1 MIAMGSQWRQLQ
13 RLVRILRPEVRLLP
27 ASCQWRNSARFWHNS
42 AVHCRQPP
50 AGNGSARGK
59 SGAGGTLSSWGTED
73 NEEGDLVDN
82 DDDEEEEEDDL
93 DDVEDLDVEDKLLE
107 ESRLP
112 FVTLEAQKVF
122 IVHPAV
128 KWGPD
133 KPKLTTAE
141 LQLAEAVTLINTLQN
156 WTVIDTIILPIQ
168 IPDKKFIFHKGNFQL
183 LTEKIKR
190 LPLLSSV
197 FVNVEM
203 LSPITKKELEKA
215 WGLKVFDRYTIVLHI
230 FRCNAQTKEAKLQ
243 IALAEL
249 PLLRTNVR
257 NEVAQL
263 DQQRGGSRYIMGSG
277 ETFMEIQLRLL
288 KEKEVKIRKALRKL
302 KKNRSLLRK
311 QRKKSEFP
319 IISVMGYTNCGKTT
333 LIKSLTGD
341 AKLQPRDQLFA
352 TLDITAHAGYLPSR
366 LTVLYVDTIGFLS
379 QLPHNLVESFS
390 ATLEDVA
397 CSDLIVHVR
406 DVSHPET
413 SLQKKTV
420 LSVLKN
426 LNIPN
431 HLLESIIEVH
441 NKVDLVDRYQPEEQ
455 NAIVTSALLGYGLKE
470 LKEEIEARVLKG
482 TGKKNMTIKINL
494 SGPQL
499 SWLYKEAV
507 VQEVDVAP
515 EDNTAKVKVIISD
528 SALWKCKR
536 LFPQSSYLS

>member
-1 MIAMGSQWRQLQ
+1 MASQWRRLQ
-13 RLVRILRPEVRLLP
+13 CLMQILRPEVRLLP
-27 ASCQWRNSARFWHNS
+27 ASCCQGRNPVRLWHSS
-42 AVHCRQPP
+42 AVNYRQPP
-50 AGNGSARGK
+50 AGNGPARGK
-59 SGAGGTLSSWGTED
+59 SGAGTLSSWEAED
-73 NEEGDLVDN
+73 NEEGDLVDID
-82 DDDEEEEEDDL
+82 DDDEDDDDDDL
-93 DDVEDLDVEDKLLE
+93 DDIEDLDVEDQLLE
-107 ESRLP
+107 DWRLP
-112 FVTLEAQKVF
+112 FVMPESQRVF

-156 WTVIDTIILPIQ
+156 WTVIDKIILPIQ

-183 LTEKIKR
+183 LTGKIKG

-203 LSPITKKELEKA
+203 LSPVTKKELEKA
-215 WGLKVFDRYTIVLHI
+215 WGVKVFDRYTIVLHI

-243 IALAEL
+243 ISLAEL

-302 KKNRSLLRK
+302 KKNRGLLRK

-333 LIKSLTGD
+333 LIKALTGD

-413 SLQKKTV
+413 NLQKNTV

-426 LNIPN
+426 LNISN
-431 HLLESIIEVH
+431 NLLESIIEVH
-441 NKVDLVDRYQPEEQ
+441 NKVDLVDRYQPKEQ
-455 NAIVTSALLGYGLKE
+455 NAIVTSALLGHGLKE

-482 TGKKNMTIKINL
+482 TGKKIMTIKINL

-536 LFPQSSYLS
+536 LFPRSSYLSS

>member
-1 MIAMGSQWRQLQ
+1 MGSRWRQLQ
-13 RLVRILRPEVRLLP
+13 CLLQVLRPEVRLLP
-27 ASCQWRNSARFWHNS
+27 AHCQWRNPVRFWHNS
-42 AVHCRQPP
+42 AVNYRQPP
-50 AGNGSARGK
+50 AGNGPARGK
-59 SGAGGTLSSWGTED
+59 SGAGTLSSWGTED
-73 NEEGDLVDN
+73 NEDGDLVDN
-82 DDDEEEEEDDL
+82 DDDEDDDEEEEDD
-93 DDVEDLDVEDKLLE
+93 DDDLDVEDNLLE

-112 FVTLEAQKVF
+112 FVTLETQRVF

-133 KPKLTTAE
+133 KPTLTTAE

-156 WTVIDTIILPIQ
+156 WTVIDKIILPIQ

-190 LPLLSSV
+190 LPFLSSV

-215 WGLKVFDRYTIVLHI
+215 WGVKVFDRYTIVLHI

-288 KEKEVKIRKALRKL
+288 KEKEIKIRKALKKL

-311 QRKKSEFP
+311 QRNKCEFP

-333 LIKSLTGD
+333 LIKALTGD

-397 CSDLIVHVR
+397 FSDLIVHVR

-441 NKVDLVDRYQPEEQ
+441 NKVDLVDRYQPKEQ
-455 NAIVTSALLGYGLKE
+455 NAIVTSALLGHGLNE

-482 TGKKNMTIKINL
+482 TGKKIMTIKINL

>member
-1 MIAMGSQWRQLQ
+1 MIVMGSRWRQLQ
-13 RLVRILRPEVRLLP
+13 CLVQKLRPEVHLLP
-27 ASCQWRNSARFWHNS
+27 ACCLWRNPVRLWHNS
-42 AVHCRQPP
+42 AIIYRQPTS
-50 AGNGSARGK
+50 GNGPSRGK
-59 SGAGGTLSSWGTED
+59 SGAGTLSSWGTED
-73 NEEGDLVDN
+73 NEEGDLA
-82 DDDEEEEEDDL
+82 DDDEEDDDDDL
-93 DDVEDLDVEDKLLE
+93 VVEDKLLE

-112 FVTLEAQKVF
+112 FITLETQRVF

-141 LQLAEAVTLINTLQN
+141 LQLAEAVALINALQN
-156 WTVIDTIILPIQ
+156 WTVIDKIILPIQ

-190 LPLLSSV
+190 LPFLSSV

-203 LSPITKKELEKA
+203 LSPVTKKELENA
-215 WGLKVFDRYTIVLHI
+215 WGVKVFDRYTVVLHI

-249 PLLRTNVR
+249 PLLRANVR
-257 NEVAQL
+257 NDVAQL

-302 KKNRSLLRK
+302 KKNRGLLRK
-311 QRKKSEFP
+311 QRKRCEFP
-319 IISVMGYTNCGKTT
+319 IVSVMGYTNCGKTT
-333 LIKSLTGD
+333 LIKALTGD
-341 AKLQPRDQLFA
+341 AKLEPRDQLFA

-379 QLPHNLVESFS
+379 QLPHNLLDSFS

-420 LSVLKN
+420 LSVLQN

-441 NKVDLVDRYQPEEQ
+441 NKVDLVNRYQPKEK
-455 NAIVTSALLGYGLKE
+455 NAIVTSALLEHGLKE

-482 TGKKNMTIKINL
+482 TGKKIITIKINL

-499 SWLYKEAV
+499 SWLYKEAI

-515 EDNTAKVKVIISD
+515 EDNTAKVKAIISD
-528 SALWKCKR
+528 SALWKYRR

>member
-1 MIAMGSQWRQLQ
+1 MQ
-13 RLVRILRPEVRLLP
+13 PLLLNVFVP
-27 ASCQWRNSARFWHNS
+27 WA
-42 AVHCRQPP
+42 
-50 AGNGSARGK
+50 
-59 SGAGGTLSSWGTED
+59 SSWGIMPYCQT
-73 NEEGDLVDN
+73 DLY
-82 DDDEEEEEDDL
+82 
-93 DDVEDLDVEDKLLE
+93 
-107 ESRLP
+107 
-112 FVTLEAQKVF
+112 
-122 IVHPAV
+122 
-128 KWGPD
+128 
-133 KPKLTTAE
+133 AE

-156 WTVIDTIILPIQ
+156 WTVIDKIILPIQ
-168 IPDKKFIFHKGNFQL
+168 IPDKKFIFHKGNFQV
-183 LTEKIKR
+183 LTERGLNVSKFAEI
-190 LPLLSSV
+190 LNISIYII
-197 FVNVEM
+197 FVQ
-203 LSPITKKELEKA
+203 KELEKA
-215 WGLKVFDRYTIVLHI
+215 WGVKVFDRYTIVLHI

-243 IALAEL
+243 ISLAEL
-249 PLLRTNVR
+249 PLLRYTK

-288 KEKEVKIRKALRKL
+288 KEKEIKIRKALRKL

-311 QRKKSEFP
+311 QRNKSEFP

-333 LIKSLTGD
+333 LIKALTGD

-397 CSDLIVHVR
+397 FSDLIVHVR

-441 NKVDLVDRYQPEEQ
+441 NKVDLVDSLTLKQRYEGEGGSSPRQKTQ
-455 NAIVTSALLGYGLKE
+455 S
-470 LKEEIEARVLKG
+470 
-482 TGKKNMTIKINL
+482 
-494 SGPQL
+494 SHL
-499 SWLYKEAV
+499 SWRHR
-507 VQEVDVAP
+507 QQQPGAP
-515 EDNTAKVKVIISD
+515 SGE
-528 SALWKCKR
+528 
-536 LFPQSSYLS
+536 Q

>member
-1 MIAMGSQWRQLQ
+1 MGSRWRQLQ
-13 RLVRILRPEVRLLP
+13 CLVQIFRPEVRLLP
-27 ASCQWRNSARFWHNS
+27 ATCQWRNPVRFWHNS
-42 AVHCRQPP
+42 AVNYRQPP
-50 AGNGSARGK
+50 SGDGPARGK
-59 SGAGGTLSSWGTED
+59 SGAGTLSSWGTED

-82 DDDEEEEEDDL
+82 DDEEE
-93 DDVEDLDVEDKLLE
+93 EDLDVEDKLLE

-112 FVTLEAQKVF
+112 FVSLEAQRVF

-156 WTVIDTIILPIQ
+156 WTVIDKIILPIQ
-168 IPDKKFIFHKGNFQL
+168 IPDKKFIFQKGNFQL
-183 LTEKIKR
+183 LTEKIKS
-190 LPLLSSV
+190 LPFLSSV

-203 LSPITKKELEKA
+203 LSPVAKKELEKA
-215 WGLKVFDRYTIVLHI
+215 WGVKVFDRYTIVLHI

-288 KEKEVKIRKALRKL
+288 KEKEVKIQKALRKL

-311 QRKKSEFP
+311 QRKKYEFP

-333 LIKSLTGD
+333 LIKALTGD

-397 CSDLIVHVR
+397 CSDLILHVR

-441 NKVDLVDRYQPEEQ
+441 NKVDLVDRYQPTEQ
-455 NAIVTSALLGYGLKE
+455 NAIVTSALLGHGLKE
-470 LKEEIEARVLKG
+470 LKEEIEERVLKG
-482 TGKKNMTIKINL
+482 TGKKIMTIKINL

-515 EDNTAKVKVIISD
+515 EDNTAKVRVIISD